1 MSSLLEQTQSL
12 LASHSKA
19 LSDAVALGHSLGVLA
34 SSADARV
41 AAAET
46 AAAAAASAD
55 GGAALAALTDAIGP
69 DGALTRQ
76 IAQLHAQWAGLANTP
91 APPIAAPAAA
101 DPEPAPAAAS
111 AL

>member
-34 SSADARV
+34 SATDARIT
-41 AAAET
+41 E
-46 AAAAAASAD
+46 AAAAAASAASVD
-55 GGAALAALTDAIGP
+55 GSAALAALTDAIGP
-69 DGALTRQ
+69 DGALTQ
-76 IAQLHAQWAGLANTP
+76 QLAQLHAQWAGVV
-91 APPIAAPAAA
+91 APAAA
-101 DPEPAPAAAS
+101 PISTAPAPVPDPAPAVAS